1 MTTRPKSGKNRPTS
15 RPRVVAFFA
24 VAGVLAA
31 LLAVDATV
39 RRAYAGK
46 ILPGVRIGDQN
57 VGGTLPAAALEDVRN
72 RMNALDGE
80 GLTLQFGDKK
90 IILGFTLADQSG
102 LGLTTD
108 VLEYDPDGSV
118 KTAASFGRSG
128 SPLID
133 GINRLRSLV
142 SSVSLAPRYTLDRDD
157 LNQALHSILS
167 GYEQPVREPGFELNK
182 NGAVK
187 VIAPSAGRIFNY
199 DSISVEVE
207 DRLRRLSSQ
216 PLSIDLVSA
225 STDVTAAQ
233 AEQLLPEVKE
243 VVAAGALTMRAGEEK
258 LTVKPAQF
266 MDWLQPQFQKNGAA
280 ELGVSREKLKA
291 YLISILPTV
300 NLPPK
305 DAKFLLENGKVKE
318 VQSSSS
324 GSELDLDAALATIAQ
339 ALPKK
344 SMDVTLTMRI
354 VAAQATAENIQNLGI
369 VELVAEGRTNFAGSP
384 VNRRHNIKIGDD
396 LLNGL
401 LIKPGAEFSLIKAIG
416 PVDATLGYRQEL
428 VIKENRT
435 IPEFGGGLCQIG
447 TTMFRLVLNAG
458 LPIVERKNHS
468 YRVRYYEPP
477 VGMDATIYEPKP
489 DFRFKN
495 DYAGYLLLQTRIE
508 GDDLIFEFWGK
519 KDGRTVD
526 LSKPR
531 VFNVVSPPEQLTIE
545 TTDLKPG
552 ETKCTEKAHVG
563 SDAEFTYTVRYAD
576 GRTEQ
581 ETFKSHYKPW
591 RAVCFVGVKELK
603 KENGQTKNENTNAST
618 KPTNTNAPANT
629 NAT

>member
-1 MTTRPKSGKNRPTS
+1 
-15 RPRVVAFFA
+15 
-24 VAGVLAA
+24 
-31 LLAVDATV
+31 
-39 RRAYAGK
+39 
-46 ILPGVRIGDQN
+46 
-57 VGGTLPAAALEDVRN
+57 
-72 RMNALDGE
+72 
-80 GLTLQFGDKK
+80 
-90 IILGFTLADQSG
+90 
-102 LGLTTD
+102 
-108 VLEYDPDGSV
+108 
-118 KTAASFGRSG
+118 
-128 SPLID
+128 
-133 GINRLRSLV
+133 
-142 SSVSLAPRYTLDRDD
+142 
-157 LNQALHSILS
+157 
-167 GYEQPVREPGFELNK
+167 
-182 NGAVK
+182 
-187 VIAPSAGRIFNY
+187 
-199 DSISVEVE
+199 
-207 DRLRRLSSQ
+207 
-216 PLSIDLVSA
+216 
-225 STDVTAAQ
+225 
-233 AEQLLPEVKE
+233 
-243 VVAAGALTMRAGEEK
+243 
-258 LTVKPAQF
+258 
-266 MDWLQPQFQKNGAA
+266 
-280 ELGVSREKLKA
+280 
-291 YLISILPTV
+291 
-300 NLPPK
+300 
-305 DAKFLLENGKVKE
+305 
-318 VQSSSS
+318 
-324 GSELDLDAALATIAQ
+324 
-339 ALPKK
+339 
-344 SMDVTLTMRI
+344 MDVTLTMRI